1 MVQDFLTR
9 ANPKQKKDFMELRS
23 TLLALPEVEESLEI
37 DELKGDWCPVY
48 RVRGKDLVWVHFG
61 ERMFVNVPIEAKFE
75 KKAFEDENLDDEVV
89 ESIKEAEDVGDMK
102 WATVELRSSGAV
114 ESLFPLLKLRHSFLR
129 S

>member
-9 ANPKQKKDFMELRS
+9 ANPKQKKYFMELRS

-37 DELKGDWCPVY
+37 DELRGDWCPVY
-48 RVRGKDLVWVHFG
+48 RVRGKDLVWVHLG

-102 WATVELRSSGAV
+102 WATVELRSGGAV